1 MNIVATKKS
10 IRPDCW
16 RFFTCQN
23 ENQDRMNGFTIIIWS
38 TLFQCGAHFISRAP
52 KFSNNNHWHL
62 QCYDSTQYQTAIPF
76 LFSIQET
83 HMQMLSTRGSFVRTR
98 SIRINFVTQRTS
110 HMNQRIWKRRTQTS
124 HKLNLY
130 KSHLALLWLWLLGYE
145 VIMDCALCR
154 LWLAT
159 AFFLH
164 IYFKNDCLFSIHTVA
179 SLDGI

>member
-1 MNIVATKKS
+1 MNLYSWFYFSIGFSLPRSLCAHFQFCAHFGKANASVIKLEYCCNQKS

-83 HMQMLSTRGSFVRTR
+83 HMQMLSTRGSFVR
-98 SIRINFVTQRTS
+98 S
-110 HMNQRIWKRRTQTS
+110 HTFHSNQLCNAAHIT
-124 HKLNLY
+124 
-130 KSHLALLWLWLLGYE
+130 YE
-145 VIMDCALCR
+145 STNM
-154 LWLAT
+154 
-159 AFFLH
+159 
-164 IYFKNDCLFSIHTVA
+164 KEMHTNEP
-179 SLDGI
+179 